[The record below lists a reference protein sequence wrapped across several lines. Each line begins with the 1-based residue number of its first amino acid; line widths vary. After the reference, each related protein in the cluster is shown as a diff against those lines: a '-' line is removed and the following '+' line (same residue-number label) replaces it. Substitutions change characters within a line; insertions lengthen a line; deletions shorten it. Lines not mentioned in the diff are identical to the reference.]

1 MKIEFR
7 FFAILHKLNLKCVIH
22 FVHCFVCVCLCGWL
36 EGALERSIDMPV
48 FLLLLFFASS
58 FLFQLVTVLP
68 GMLDL
73 SMVAPGTR
81 EPSRF
86 VSVESGV
93 LSVILT
99 GARMME
105 ELYADNWDTRQ
116 QVRDIRLHE
125 DDYYGALTQNNNI
138 VFFNFFKLH

>member
-1 MKIEFR
+1 
-7 FFAILHKLNLKCVIH
+7 
-22 FVHCFVCVCLCGWL
+22 
-36 EGALERSIDMPV
+36 MPV